1 MRGLFQSVTNL
12 LENRRLP
19 YSCDGDPAPSLAPAA
34 ALPSGLEVLPGNRI
48 EPLLGGSTGEVLPVE
63 EPECGAWGVNWGM

>member
-1 MRGLFQSVTNL
+1 V
-12 LENRRLP
+12 
-19 YSCDGDPAPSLAPAA
+19 PAA
-34 ALPSGLEVLPGNRI
+34 FARGFDVLVGKRM